1 MPITYDASARRFH
14 LTDGETFSRVLA
26 VMEEPGGNPGLQEIY
41 LGAALPEAAVSC
53 VPQGFPP
60 SASFDGYHQLA
71 PYAYPTA
78 GRGDFRPTA
87 CAVREPDGSCC
98 PVLAYAGHAIY
109 AGKPLLPGLPAVYI
123 EAEDEATTLEI
134 YLRDAKTDLEV
145 TLRYTVLEAFHA
157 LACSVH
163 FHNAGSET
171 LLLERALSC
180 AMNLPGEW
188 ELLHLHGAWSRERQP
203 ERLAIPHA
211 TFTLRSNR
219 GASGHEHNPFLAL
232 LSPTADERQGEVWG
246 VSLVWSGSFVMEVNK
261 DARDHVRLVAGLDP
275 CDWRLKPGEDFHTP
289 ETVLVRSDC
298 GLNGMSQRF
307 HALYRRR
314 LCRGPWRDRIR
325 PLLVNNWEATYFDFN
340 EEKLLDIARTAAE
353 LGLELFVLDD
363 GWFGKRNSDNCSLGD
378 WTVNTEKLPG
388 GLEGF
393 AEKLHRLGLRFGL
406 WLEPE
411 MISPDSDL
419 YRAHPDW
426 CLHVPNRYRTQQRN
440 QLILDMSRQ
449 EIQDYLIDTIS
460 GLLRGG
466 AIDYIKW
473 DMNRNFDEV
482 GSAALPPEDMKS
494 LHVRYMLGLYRVLD
508 TLTSRFPDVL
518 FESCSGGGGRFD
530 PGMLAYMPQTWTSD
544 DTDGVE
550 RVGIQWGTSLVY
562 PVSAISAHVSAVPN
576 HQVGRVTTMKFRGDV
591 ALGGNMGYEL
601 NLAMQTPEDLAVIR
615 QQVDTVKRFRSLIQ
629 QGRFTRLRSPFT
641 SRVAAWQFASEDQD
655 EVLLCVFQLRA
666 APNQEDIYVRVD
678 DIDDQALYV
687 DDQGLTYA
695 GGVLK
700 YQGWRACFGETGP
713 REDHDSLVLHLRRV

>member
-26 VMEEPGGNPGLQEIY
+26 IIDEPGGNPGLQELY
-41 LGAALPEAAVSC
+41 LGAALPETAVAC

-87 CAVREPDGSCC
+87 CAVQEPDGSCG
-98 PVLAYAGHAIY
+98 PVLAYAGHTVY
-109 AGKPLLPGLPAVYI
+109 PGKPLLPGLPAVYI
-123 EAEDEATTLEI
+123 EAEAEATTLEI
-134 YLRDAKTDLEV
+134 TLRDAKTGLEAV
-145 TLRYTVLEAFHA
+145 LCYTVLEAFHA
-157 LACSVH
+157 LACSVR
-163 FHNAGSET
+163 FHNGGAQT
-171 LLLERALSC
+171 LVLENALSC
-180 AMNLPGEW
+180 AMNLTGEW
-188 ELLHLHGAWSRERQP
+188 ELMHLYGAWSRERRP
-203 ERLAIPHA
+203 ERTAIPHA

-232 LSPTADERQGEVWG
+232 LAPTADERQGEVWG

-261 DARDHVRLVAGLDP
+261 DVRDHVRLVAGLDP
-275 CDWRLKPGEDFHTP
+275 CHWRLLPGEDFHTP
-289 ETVLVRSDC
+289 ETVLVRSDA

-325 PLLVNNWEATYFDFN
+325 PLLVNNWEATYFDFT
-340 EEKLLDIARTAAE
+340 EEKLLAIAGKAAE

-393 AEKLHRLGLRFGL
+393 AEKLHALGLRFGL

-411 MISPDSDL
+411 MISPDSEL

-426 CLHVPNRYRTQQRN
+426 CLHAPDRYRTQQRN
-440 QLILDMSRQ
+440 QLILDMSRT

-460 GLLRGG
+460 GVLRGG

-482 GSAALPPEDMKS
+482 GSAALAPEDMPS
-494 LHVRYMLGLYRVLD
+494 LHVRYMLGLYRVLE
-508 TLTSRFPDVL
+508 TLTACFPDVL

-550 RVGIQWGTSLVY
+550 RVGIQWGTSMVY

-601 NLAMQTPEDLAVIR
+601 NLAAQTPEDLAVIR

-629 QGRFTRLRSPFT
+629 QGRFTRLRDPFA
-641 SRVAAWQFASEDQD
+641 SRVAAWQFASEDQA
-655 EVLLCVFQLRA
+655 EILLCVFQLHA
-666 APNQEDIYVRVD
+666 SPNPEDIYIRVE
-678 DIDDQALYV
+678 DIDDHALYA
-687 DDQGLTYA
+687 DDDGATYA

-700 YQGWRACFGETGP
+700 HQGWRACFGEKGY

>member
-14 LTDGETFSRVLA
+14 LTDGKTFSRVLA
-26 VMEEPGGNPGLQEIY
+26 VIDEPGGNPGLQELY

-87 CAVREPDGSCC
+87 CAVREPDGTCG
-98 PVLAYAGHAIY
+98 PVLAYAGHTIY
-109 AGKPLLPGLPAVYI
+109 PGKPLLPGLPAVYI
-123 EAEDEATTLEI
+123 EAEAEATTLELT
-134 YLRDAKTDLEV
+134 LRDAKTGLEAV
-145 TLRYTVLEAFHA
+145 LCYTVLEAFHA
-157 LACSVH
+157 LACSVR
-163 FHNAGSET
+163 FHNSGTQA
-171 LLLERALSC
+171 LVLEKALSC
-180 AMNLPGEW
+180 AMNLTGEW
-188 ELLHLHGAWSRERQP
+188 ELMHLYGAWSRERQP
-203 ERLAIPHA
+203 ERTAIPHA

-232 LSPTADERQGEVWG
+232 LAPTADERQGEVWG
-246 VSLVWSGSFVMEVNK
+246 VSLVWSGSFLMEVNK
-261 DARDHVRLVAGLDP
+261 DVRDHVRLVAGLDP
-275 CDWRLKPGEDFHTP
+275 CHWRLLPGEDFHTP
-289 ETVLVRSDC
+289 ETVLVRSDA

-340 EEKLLDIARTAAE
+340 EEKLLAIAGKAAE

-363 GWFGKRNSDNCSLGD
+363 GWFGKRNNDNCSLGD
-378 WTVNTEKLPG
+378 WTVNTDKLPG

-393 AEKLHRLGLRFGL
+393 AEKLHALGLRFGL

-411 MISPDSDL
+411 MISPDSEL

-426 CLHVPNRYRTQQRN
+426 CLHAPGRYRTQQRN
-440 QLILDMSRQ
+440 QLILDMSRP

-460 GLLRGG
+460 GLLGSG

-473 DMNRNFDEV
+473 DMNRNFDEA
-482 GSAALPPEDMKS
+482 GSAALAPEDMKS
-494 LHVRYMLGLYRVLD
+494 LHVRYMLGLYRVLE
-508 TLTSRFPDVL
+508 TLTARFPDVL

-550 RVGIQWGTSLVY
+550 RVGIQWGTSMVY

-601 NLAMQTPEDLAVIR
+601 NLATQTPEDLAVIR

-629 QGRFTRLRSPFT
+629 QGRFTRLRDPFT
-641 SRVAAWQFASEDQD
+641 SRIAAWQFAAEDQA
-655 EVLLCVFQLRA
+655 EILLCVFQLHA
-666 APNQEDIYVRVD
+666 SPNPEDIYIRVE
-678 DIDDQALYV
+678 DIDDQALYM
-687 DDQGLTYA
+687 DDAGVTYA

-700 YQGWRACFGETGP
+700 HQGWRACFGENGH